1 MRVITGLSKG
11 RKLKTLQGIDV
22 RPTSAKVK
30 QALFSIIQFDI
41 EGRRVLDLF
50 AGSGQLG
57 IEALSRLSDS
67 AVFIDSSKEA
77 VNIIKENLEFTGLK
91 DNALVLNTDALSYL
105 FNTIEKFDIVFIDPP
120 YNSELAEKSLKSI
133 EQVLNKGAIVV
144 CEAKKTSD
152 FPEEIGG
159 FSLKRYEYG
168 NTTLCIYR

>member
-11 RKLKTLQGIDV
+11 RKLKTLQGTDV

-30 QALFSIIQFDI
+30 QAIFSIIQFDI

-57 IEALSRLSDS
+57 IEALSRLADS

-77 VNIIKENLEFTGLK
+77 VSIIKENLETTGLK
-91 DNALVLNTDALSYL
+91 DKALVLNTDALSYL
-105 FNTIEKFDIVFIDPP
+105 FNTTEKFDIVFIDPP
-120 YNSELAEKSLKSI
+120 YELGLAEKSLESI
-133 EQVLNKGAIVV
+133 GKVLNKGAVVV
-144 CEAKKTSD
+144 CETKRTSD
-152 FPEEIGG
+152 FPEEIGSY
-159 FSLKRYEYG
+159 SLKKYEYG

>member
-11 RKLKTLQGIDV
+11 RNLKTLEGDDV
-22 RPTSAKVK
+22 RPTSSKVK

-57 IEALSRLSDS
+57 IEALSRFADG
-67 AVFIDSSKEA
+67 AVFIDSSKESI
-77 VNIIKENLEFTGLK
+77 NIIKENLETTNLK
-91 DNALVLNTDALSYL
+91 DKALVLNIDALSYL
-105 FNTIEKFDIVFIDPP
+105 FNTNEKFDIVFIDPP
-120 YNSELAEKSLKSI
+120 YNSGLAKKALESI
-133 EQVLNKGAIVV
+133 ENVLNKGAIVA
-144 CEAKKTSD
+144 CEAKSTSD
-152 FPEEIGG
+152 FPEEISG